1 MSVSVPQRED
11 CVTGPGGLSQKDVD
25 TRVSQGL
32 VNHSVRRTG
41 RRTVDIIR
49 SNVFTRINAMLGVL
63 LIIVLSTG
71 SWINAA
77 FGLLIVVNS
86 SIGIIQE
93 LRAKRTLD
101 RLTIV
106 GESKPTVVREG
117 EHISVLR
124 DELVLD
130 DLIDLGS
137 GDQLVVDGVV
147 RSADG
152 LMVDESLLT
161 GESDPVLKKPGD
173 AVFSGSFVSSGQGTY
188 QATAIG
194 DDAYAARLIAEAG
207 RFQLTDS
214 RLQAGI
220 NSILQL
226 ITYLLVPTGILTI

>member
-1 MSVSVPQRED
+1 M
-11 CVTGPGGLSQKDVD
+11 
-25 TRVSQGL
+25 
-32 VNHSVRRTG
+32 
-41 RRTVDIIR
+41 
-49 SNVFTRINAMLGVL
+49 
-63 LIIVLSTG
+63 
-71 SWINAA
+71 
-77 FGLLIVVNS
+77 
-86 SIGIIQE
+86 
-93 LRAKRTLD
+93 
-101 RLTIV
+101 
-106 GESKPTVVREG
+106 
-117 EHISVLR
+117 LR

-226 ITYLLVPTGILTI
+226 ITYCGSHRHTHPYGHSSAAPARRFATPCCPWSPRSCPWSPRGWCS